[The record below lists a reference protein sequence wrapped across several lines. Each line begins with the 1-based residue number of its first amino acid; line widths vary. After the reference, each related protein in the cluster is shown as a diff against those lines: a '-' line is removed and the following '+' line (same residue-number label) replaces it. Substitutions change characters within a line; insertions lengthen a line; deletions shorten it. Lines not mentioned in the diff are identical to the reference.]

1 MAAQEEFRL
10 LDVLFPGLFFVL
22 LLRLFLSRFFF
33 VYLMNVL
40 KLIAH
45 ALSLSFFDLFCF
57 VFAVVTF
64 RYLVCAFSTKLFEF
78 AKKLR
83 K

>member
-10 LDVLFPGLFFVL
+10 LDVLFPGLF
-22 LLRLFLSRFFF
+22 LFCCCVCFFPVFF